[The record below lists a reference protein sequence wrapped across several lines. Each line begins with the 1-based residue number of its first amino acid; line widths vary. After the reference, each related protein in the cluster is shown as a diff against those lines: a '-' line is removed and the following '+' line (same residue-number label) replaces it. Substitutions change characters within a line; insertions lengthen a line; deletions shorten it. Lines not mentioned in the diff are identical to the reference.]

1 MFAVPASARGDVT
14 ATAATLSNGLTVIVA
29 PVHAAP
35 VATVGVLYKAGS
47 RDETPWTTGVAH
59 QVEHMMFKGTT
70 DLLKPGDIDR
80 RFYDNQATT
89 DQDSTYYYESFHK
102 DELASALEVEADRML
117 NAAIDPAQLRAENA
131 VVLAELEN
139 ADNSPAELLDEQ
151 VGATAMQAHQY
162 HWPTI
167 GWKSVV
173 ATFATR
179 RDLVYD
185 FYAHHYAP
193 QNAVLVVAGDVD
205 ADAAMAL
212 VHHYFDGV
220 AQRPVAPLERIVEP
234 RQAGVRRFNISG
246 AGSSDRIEMAYHVPG
261 AFGEDGYVLQVLDAV
276 LATGQSSRLYQSL
289 VGGGYATDLTTTPNQ
304 TVDPFIYTISATLS
318 DGVSHDSARAVAER
332 ELRDL
337 ADTPVSDADLRKGKK
352 QVIASY
358 VYSHDGIEALAQ
370 SLARWQAWTGDWHN
384 DARFAARI
392 EAVSAAQ
399 IRQFARRYLV
409 SDNLT
414 IGTYTARSSGAPAP
428 RTRVH
433 GHRMPERVRIR
444 PFAPARLGS
453 RSIAAATEE
462 SSAGGPQ
469 RFVLPNG
476 MILIV
481 QENHANASAVIET
494 STQAGSAF
502 DPPSESGLAA
512 LTEEMLMRGTTNR
525 PYDRLQSAFDL
536 LALTVNAA
544 NSMSDA
550 TFSTQMLSADEPK
563 AMALLADILMHPA
576 FDPIDF
582 TQAKEQLI
590 ADRRSDRDDPAVVA
604 RDALF
609 RALYPASNPW
619 SQPSVGT
626 PDGLARVRLR
636 DAVSDYRAH
645 YGPNDTVVV
654 VTGDVEADA
663 IRAQVAGIFGNWAR
677 IKAQTIELRGPV
689 APVARRIDAT
699 VAGAAQVELYA
710 GAPGLPQGATDYDAA
725 QLMNFVLGG
734 GSFISK
740 MLHQVRDV
748 DGYVYNI
755 EARFADSAA
764 GGGPWVMSFGAN
776 RRDADKALA
785 ESIGQMRALQRDG
798 VSDAELADYR
808 RLAADAVIT
817 GELSDQGLAD
827 ELLSDELLGLGL
839 DHAQRLPQIYGAIAP
854 AQIQAAAQKYLHPDA
869 LTVSTAGPP

>member
-1 MFAVPASARGDVT
+1 
-14 ATAATLSNGLTVIVA
+14 LTVIVA

-102 DELASALEVEADRML
+102 DELGSALEVEADRML
-117 NAAIDPAQLRAENA
+117 NAAIDSAQLRAENA
-131 VVLAELEN
+131 VVLAELES

-151 VGATAMQAHQY
+151 VGAAAMQAHQY

-173 ATFATR
+173 ATFAAR

-185 FYAHHYAP
+185 FYTRHYAP
-193 QNAVLVVAGDVD
+193 QNAVLVIAGDVD

-212 VHHYFDGV
+212 VHRYFDGV

-261 AFGEDGYVLQVLDAV
+261 EFGEDGYVLQVLDAV
-276 LATGQSSRLYQSL
+276 LGTGQSSRLYQSL

-304 TVDPFIYTISATLS
+304 TVDPFVYTISATLA
-318 DGVSHDSARAVAER
+318 DGVSHDSARAVVER

-337 ADTPVSDADLRKGKK
+337 ADAPVSDAELRKGKK

-370 SLARWQAWTGDWHN
+370 SLARWQAWTGDWRN

-414 IGTYTARSSGAPAP
+414 LGTYTARSAAAPVP
-428 RTRVH
+428 HTRAH
-433 GHRMPERVRIR
+433 GHRMRARERVA

-453 RSIAAATEE
+453 RAIAAATAVE
-462 SSAGGPQ
+462 SSPAGPQ
-469 RFVLPNG
+469 RFVLTNG

-481 QENHANASAVIET
+481 QENHANPSAVIET

-502 DPPSESGLAA
+502 DPPSAAGLAA
-512 LTEEMLMRGTTNR
+512 LTQEMLMRGTTNR
-525 PYDRLQSAFDL
+525 PYDKLQSAFDS

-544 NSMSDA
+544 ISLSDA

-576 FDPIDF
+576 FDPVDF
-582 TQAKEQLI
+582 SQAKEQLI

-609 RALYPASNPW
+609 RMLYPASNPW
-619 SQPSVGT
+619 SRPSVGT
-626 PDGLARVRLR
+626 PDGLARVYLR
-636 DAVSDYRAH
+636 DAVGDYRAH

-654 VTGDVEADA
+654 VTGDVDADA
-663 IRAQVAGIFGNWAR
+663 IRAQVAGVFGNWRR
-677 IKAQTIELRGPV
+677 IKSQAIELRGPAAQV
-689 APVARRIDAT
+689 AKRIDAT
-699 VAGAAQVELYA
+699 VPSAAQVELYA

-725 QLMNFVLGG
+725 QLMNFALGG

-740 MLHQVRDV
+740 LLHQVRDV

-755 EARFADSAA
+755 ETRFADSAA
-764 GGGPWVMSFGAN
+764 GGGPWIMTFGAN
-776 RRDADKALA
+776 RRDVDKALA
-785 ESIGQMRALQRDG
+785 ESIGQMRTLQRDG

-827 ELLSDELLGLGL
+827 ELLRDELLGLGL